1 MTLRPRAE
9 FQTSLPDDGIEDET
23 DFVEFPGR
31 NVTEAI
37 ATMLSGLGYDVS
49 PPIHAA
55 EHGWE
60 LDVRANG
67 RRFWLQITRMD
78 ELNCILVTQDMTW
91 RIWRLHPSHAE
102 FLTQL
107 DAALRQDGRFDE
119 IGWYRNW
126 EDDTRTPHP
135 VVAD

>member
-1 MTLRPRAE
+1 MSVRPEAE
-9 FQTSLPDDGIEDET
+9 FRTDLPLDGVEDET

-31 NVTEAI
+31 NVTEVVGA
-37 ATMLSGLGYDVS
+37 MLASLGYDVS
-49 PPIHAA
+49 PPIHAG

-78 ELNCILVTQDMTW
+78 ERDCNLITEDMTW
-91 RIWRLHPSHAE
+91 RIWRLQPSFEE

-107 DAALRQDGRFDE
+107 DKALREDGRFSQIAWFRDWKDE
-119 IGWYRNW
+119 
-126 EDDTRTPHP
+126 TRSPHP
-135 VVAD
+135 VEAS

>member
-1 MTLRPRAE
+1 VSVRQEAE
-9 FQTSLPDDGIEDET
+9 FRTALPYDGIEDEI

-31 NVTEAI
+31 NVAEAL
-37 ATMLSGLGYDVS
+37 AAMLACLGYDVS
-49 PPIHAA
+49 APIHAG

-78 ELNCILVTQDMTW
+78 EQGCILVTMDMTW
-91 RIWRLHPSHAE
+91 RIWRLRPSYEE

-107 DAALRQDGRFDE
+107 DGALRKDERFSDV
-119 IGWYRNW
+119 GWYRDW
-126 EDDTRTPHP
+126 EDKTRSPHP
-135 VVAD
+135 VSKD